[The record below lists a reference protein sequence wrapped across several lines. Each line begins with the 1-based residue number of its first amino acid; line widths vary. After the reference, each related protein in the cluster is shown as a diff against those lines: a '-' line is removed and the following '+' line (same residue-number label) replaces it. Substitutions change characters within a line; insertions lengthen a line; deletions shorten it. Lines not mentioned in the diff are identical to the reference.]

1 MGGGDAVWFVATSI
15 DDAYAQFF
23 ERATASQP
31 RPRTDGWMDRAW
43 TGIVTAATEEG
54 YEDILATVSVLYADD
69 LPIRLSVDVPNY
81 SSDEIEAWFSQA
93 YRGYRLTWTDI
104 PGDEEVKIGTIAP
117 NEGDVADTAC
127 LDGALP
133 PPACAG
139 YFGRLTP
146 EGHIAVLHVEDGAP
160 ATRLAVD
167 HLYPV
172 DSKFSSRYE
181 HPMGIVI
188 TQAEA
193 DRIGLEME

>member
-1 MGGGDAVWFVATSI
+1 MHRNGITSTILNGEMDRLDAQGLSYETARMLPPAHVQQTTLVDILYVPSADRAGVAWGGDAVWFDATSI
-15 DDAYAQFF
+15 EDAYAQFF
-23 ERATASQP
+23 A
-31 RPRTDGWMDRAW
+31 G
-43 TGIVTAATEEG
+43 
-54 YEDILATVSVLYADD
+54 EDDVVDTV
-69 LPIRLSVDVPNY
+69 
-81 SSDEIEAWFSQA
+81 
-93 YRGYRLTWTDI
+93 
-104 PGDEEVKIGTIAP
+104 
-117 NEGDVADTAC
+117 C
-127 LDGALP
+127 LDGALT

-146 EGHIAVLHVEDGAP
+146 EGHVAVLHVADGEP